1 MHKIN
6 LYTWYQQRQLD
17 YCPIHFVATNTP
29 LTSESKMWVLERLQG
44 RFFLPQILSLQS
56 NEAPPYFEDPE
67 EAVLY
72 ELTWS

>member
-6 LYTWYQQRQLD
+6 LYTWYQQRQLN
-17 YCPIHFVATNTP
+17 YCPTHFVATTTP
-29 LTSESKMWVLERLQG
+29 LTTESKMWILERLQG
-44 RFFLPQILSLQS
+44 RFFVHQMLSLRDI
-56 NEAPPYFEDPE
+56 EGAPHFEDPE